1 LSKHKD
7 AASSDDGD
15 RITLISVSTDAAYL
29 TIMLTIPHNITWWKG
44 IEVRDRS
51 GTVRAAAWTSDSPA
65 QHVVVNFQ

>member
-44 IEVRDRS
+44 IEVQDRS
-51 GTVRAAAWTSDSPA
+51 RVPA
-65 QHVVVNFQ
+65 K